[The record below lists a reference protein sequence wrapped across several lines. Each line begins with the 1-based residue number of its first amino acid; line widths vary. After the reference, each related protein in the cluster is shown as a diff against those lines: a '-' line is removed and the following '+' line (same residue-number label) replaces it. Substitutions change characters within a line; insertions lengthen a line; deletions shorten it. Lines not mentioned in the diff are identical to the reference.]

1 MAEQVYMNRH
11 CSWMPMLALLA
22 LGVVAGA
29 QEPAASPSPA
39 RPESPRQ
46 SELAAKEA
54 YFKALYEGPENEEL
68 AVQIAELRRERLG
81 LLRERDEAARIA
93 GARLPAERAAFDTAL
108 AAAAGNAGDSAE
120 LTSRSQS
127 RAAAQAALV
136 NYQNALNAQPEVA
149 ALDKRIAALD
159 RRLDDLYRQRTQAL
173 EQNAPAVAARKAEL
187 DAILA
192 PASLEPSP

>member
-1 MAEQVYMNRH
+1 MDKSIRAMVVGL
-11 CSWMPMLALLA
+11 MPMAIGLC
-22 LGVVAGA
+22 VAAQPGA
-29 QEPAASPSPA
+29 SHEPQDVDSHQLVI
-39 RPESPRQ
+39 E
-46 SELAAKEA
+46 AKAE
-54 YFKALYEGPENEEL
+54 YNKALYEGPENEGL

-93 GARLPAERAAFDTAL
+93 GASLSAERAAYDTAL
-108 AAAAGNAGDSAE
+108 AAAAGNAGDSAVGS
-120 LTSRSQS
+120 SRTQS

-136 NYQNALNAQPEVA
+136 NYQSALNAQPEVA

-159 RRLDDLYRQRTQAL
+159 RRLDDLYRQRTLAL

-187 DAILA
+187 DAVLA